1 MLRLKTQATVEPV
14 TLTEVKAWLNITVTD
29 WDTKLTSGIVS
40 ARTQIERL
48 IGMSLAAVTYEY
60 EIQDYS
66 ESYIEL
72 PYPKIASI
80 TSVTN
85 TDSSGTVT
93 TVNASDYKLIG
104 SRLNY
109 SGNNGMVTVTYLT
122 AAPVANEFTKQMI
135 LKQVGYDYRNAFEPK
150 GIDEEVL
157 RISKLIT
164 INNGY

>member
-14 TLTEVKAWLNITVTD
+14 TLTEVKAWLNITVNT
-29 WDTKLTSGIVS
+29 WDTQLTSGITT
-40 ARTQIERL
+40 ARMQIERL
-48 IGMSLAAVTYEY
+48 IGKALAAATYEY
-60 EIQDYS
+60 ELQDYS

-93 TVNASDYKLIG
+93 TVNTSDYKLIG

-135 LKQVGYDYRNAFEPK
+135 LKQVGYDYRNAFESK

-157 RISKLIT
+157 RMSRLET